1 MVDWRDHASDGGAVV
16 LMHARRD
23 YRHNLRLLR
32 FQLIYQF
39 MCISTS
45 ISISMYAYIYIN
57 AYGLYEYKSV
67 CLKAFDM
74 LGWHMRA
81 FLI

>member
-1 MVDWRDHASDGGAVV
+1 MVDWRDHTSDGGAVV

-39 MCISTS
+39 MCIS
-45 ISISMYAYIYIN
+45 ISISMYAYIYIYIN

-67 CLKAFDM
+67 CLKAFDV